1 MVAAAAFFFQINTGN
16 NGVDAFPEGSFTRD
30 AFFILEEE
38 GFSFGVIKPTQI
50 VIDGNVDSPEVQGAI
65 EKLTTSIESDPR
77 FPLPP
82 ALEVFAEANL
92 AVLSVLIAGE
102 PRSQSAADAVTAIRE
117 QHIPGAFNGVPAE
130 AIVGGLSAADA
141 DFRGF
146 HRHSAMILQAF
157 AAGVLVEGFTT
168 NIARSFIIT
177 GRLRD
182 QGVRRLQNN
191 NRHVMEIFWPEGL
204 ERHGDGWK
212 LSVRI
217 RLVHAQVRRLLRQ
230 SPDWEAEAWGDPISA
245 AHLAFAASSF
255 SARLLKHSRRIGVPF
270 SEEESA
276 SFMMIWLYSAYLMG
290 IPEAILPRSE
300 AEALHLYDVARVC
313 EPYPDFESIIMANA
327 LISSVPLLV
336 GLKMDG
342 EGEELRKMAY
352 TVARA
357 FIGDDLA
364 DQLKFPPAKTR
375 GIIKQMWLNTKLKRF
390 KRKVVPGKA
399 RRDRFNNFSNLVT
412 VSVCDDYISYK
423 LPDHAY
429 SERSERW

>member
-1 MVAAAAFFFQINTGN
+1 MLIIPSSFFQSLGLGAIIVVLVTLAATFTLLPANLAFLGPRVNMLRLPFIGRAPSSSRSGDSGGGFRDAITRAVTRFPIVSLVLVVGVMVAAAAFFFQINTGN
-16 NGVDAFPEGSFTRD
+16 NGIDAFPEGSFTRD

-191 NRHVMEIFWPEGL
+191 NRHVMEIFWP
-204 ERHGDGWK
+204 K
-212 LSVRI
+212 
-217 RLVHAQVRRLLRQ
+217 
-230 SPDWEAEAWGDPISA
+230 AWRGMA
-245 AHLAFAASSF
+245 TAGNYRFEFAWF
-255 SARLLKHSRRIGVPF
+255 T
-270 SEEESA
+270 
-276 SFMMIWLYSAYLMG
+276 
-290 IPEAILPRSE
+290 PRSG
-300 AEALHLYDVARVC
+300 DCCVSR
-313 EPYPDFESIIMANA
+313 
-327 LISSVPLLV
+327 LI
-336 GLKMDG
+336 G
-342 EGEELRKMAY
+342 
-352 TVARA
+352 
-357 FIGDDLA
+357 
-364 DQLKFPPAKTR
+364 
-375 GIIKQMWLNTKLKRF
+375 KLKLGEI
-390 KRKVVPGKA
+390 P
-399 RRDRFNNFSNLVT
+399 
-412 VSVCDDYISYK
+412 
-423 LPDHAY
+423 
-429 SERSERW
+429 